1 MVSWDTEGTRAKHD
15 AEELS
20 ESAEGEAEKRRG
32 GGGGRAGTTC
42 AGARALLTDGD
53 EDGDGGTTP
62 KKSDC
67 DSWMICGVEGTLRVM
82 ALLAGEGVGVG
93 ERGVLLGAFILLN
106 KKLGSFSHFHQP
118 KSVRILRFS
127 GVSVT
132 FRVSVSWTLVRWN
145 KFDSST

>member
-1 MVSWDTEGTRAKHD
+1 MFRDVEVSGSNILFILFLSGGTFPAFAGPCDTLGTIPDGEGGA
-15 AEELS
+15 A
-20 ESAEGEAEKRRG
+20 AARG

-42 AGARALLTDGD
+42 AAGARALLTDGD

-82 ALLAGEGVGVG
+82 ALLAGEGDSVG

-106 KKLGSFSHFHQP
+106 KKL
-118 KSVRILRFS
+118 
-127 GVSVT
+127 
-132 FRVSVSWTLVRWN
+132 
-145 KFDSST
+145 

>member
-1 MVSWDTEGTRAKHD
+1 MVSWDTEGTRAKRE

-53 EDGDGGTTP
+53 EDGDGGTTTP
-62 KKSDC
+62 KKSGC
-67 DSWMICGVEGTLRVM
+67 DSCMICGVEGTLRVM
-82 ALLAGEGVGVG
+82 ALLAGEGDSVG

-106 KKLGSFSHFHQP
+106 KKLGSISHFTFSKKS
-118 KSVRILRFS
+118 KSVVLCFPALS
-127 GVSVT
+127 
-132 FRVSVSWTLVRWN
+132 FRTSEFLV
-145 KFDSST
+145 F